1 MKEKVI
7 AIVLAM
13 LIAVPVGFGA
23 YQAQKREETERE
35 IDFSQYIKE
44 SDFDVEAAVLGED
57 SGTDFVPGFYEIS
70 PEDEYLETLD
80 LMAACME
87 AEAGN
92 QGYEGKRLVA
102 AVILNRVNHPDFPDT
117 VRGVIRQRYAFTSYW
132 NGAMERA
139 EPTEETWNAME
150 DEIRDRSNT
159 EILFFTSEGYSRYG
173 TPWKKIGDHYFS
185 TE

>member
-1 MKEKVI
+1 MRDRIISVVITMVI
-7 AIVLAM
+7 AFP
-13 LIAVPVGFGA
+13 IAICT
-23 YQAQKREETERE
+23 YHSQDRQQAPQE
-35 IDFSQYIKE
+35 IDFSEYVIE
-44 SDFDVEAAVLGED
+44 SDNDVEAAVLGED
-57 SGTDFVPGFYEIS
+57 SGTDFVPGFYIS
-70 PEDEYLETLD
+70 PEDELLETLE

-102 AVILNRVNHPDFPDT
+102 AVILNRVDHPDFPDT
-117 VRGVIRQRYAFTSYW
+117 IRDVIKQKYAFTSYW
-132 NGAMERA
+132 NGAVERA

>member
-1 MKEKVI
+1 MRDRIISVAVTMVI
-7 AIVLAM
+7 AIP
-13 LIAVPVGFGA
+13 IAICTYHSQDRQQVP
-23 YQAQKREETERE
+23 QE
-35 IDFSQYIKE
+35 IDFSEYVIE
-44 SDFDVEAAVLGED
+44 SDNDVEVAVLGED
-57 SGTDFVPGFYEIS
+57 SGTDFVPGIYIS
-70 PEDEYLETLD
+70 PEDELLETLE

-102 AVILNRVNHPDFPDT
+102 AVILNRVDHPDFPDT
-117 VRGVIRQRYAFTSYW
+117 IRGVIKQKYAFTSYW